1 MIPPECLQSCVSLNT
16 VFHVLLWIFFKVSRD
31 CAKHCLKH
39 GERGRGGSFP
49 RLPAFYCLGPQLGLV
64 CWFFAESFN
73 GEHLLLCFLVL
84 QAEEICVQRG
94 SEGGEIEGR
103 N

>member
-1 MIPPECLQSCVSLNT
+1 MC
-16 VFHVLLWIFFKVSRD
+16 F
-31 CAKHCLKH
+31 LKH
-39 GERGRGGSFP
+39 RFPCVALGLFQGQQGLCKTLFKAWGARKGGSFP

-64 CWFFAESFN
+64 CCFFAESFN